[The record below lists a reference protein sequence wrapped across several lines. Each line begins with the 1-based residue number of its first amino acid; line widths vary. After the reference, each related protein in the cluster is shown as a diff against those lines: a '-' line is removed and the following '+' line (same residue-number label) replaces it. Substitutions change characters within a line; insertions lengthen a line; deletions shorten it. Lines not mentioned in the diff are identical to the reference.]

1 MYKQST
7 DLDNP
12 VNIAIKKIENH
23 TSIKAIT
30 ENVTIPRKFEFC
42 IEEVSNI
49 CKKEILNLNSN
60 KSDTFKNIPA
70 KHLKE
75 NI

>member
-12 VNIAIKKIENH
+12 VNIAIKKSENH
-23 TSIKAIT
+23 TNIKAIT
-30 ENVTIPRKFEFC
+30 ENITIYRKFEFC

-49 CKKEILNLNSN
+49 CKK
-60 KSDTFKNIPA
+60 NI
-70 KHLKE
+70 E
-75 NI
+75 FE